1 MRMMEIAAVVLL
13 VVSIAGLPAA
23 ALGYE
28 SLRHS
33 SYDGQVIT
41 LTGAHGVW
49 SQDTIQVKQGQKLRL
64 RLISNDVAHG
74 FMLKGY
80 GIEIDEVYPG
90 KEKVIDIVV
99 DRPGTFAFV
108 CTVLCS
114 PDHRDMKGK
123 LVVEPQGGHSVD
135 AAPEQK

>member
-13 VVSIAGLPAA
+13 LVAISGLPVA

-33 SYDGQVIT
+33 NHDGEVIT
-41 LTGAHGVW
+41 LTGAHGAW
-49 SQDTIQVKQGQKLRL
+49 SQDTIRVTQGQRVHI
-64 RLISNDVAHG
+64 RLISDDVVHG

-80 GIEIDEVYPG
+80 DIEVDEVYPG
-90 KEKVIDIVV
+90 KVEVIDFVA
-99 DRPGTFAFV
+99 DEAGSFAFV
-108 CTVLCS
+108 CTVPCS
-114 PDHRDMKGK
+114 PDHREMRGK
-123 LVVEPQGGHSVD
+123 LVVEPQGGQLVD

>member
-33 SYDGQVIT
+33 GHDSEVIT
-41 LTGAHGVW
+41 LTGAQGAW
-49 SQDTIQVKQGQKLRL
+49 SQDTIRVKQGQRLRL
-64 RLISNDVAHG
+64 RLISDDVVHG

-80 GIEIDEVYPG
+80 DIEIDEIYPG
-90 KEKVIDIVV
+90 KEKVIDFVA
-99 DRPGTFAFV
+99 DEPGTFAFV
-108 CTVLCS
+108 CTVPCS
-114 PDHRDMKGK
+114 PDHREMRGK
-123 LVVEPQGGHSVD
+123 LVVEPQGGQLVD